1 MFPSTLTEKNSML
14 KKSVVIAG
22 RHQTSI
28 SLEDEFYAE
37 LQRIAAQKGL
47 SVNQL
52 VTEIDRQRQ
61 HENLSSAI
69 RIFILKFLKNDTAA

>member
-1 MFPSTLTEKNSML
+1 ML

-28 SLEDEFYAE
+28 SLEDEFYVE
-37 LQRIAAQKGL
+37 LQRIATQKGL
-47 SVNQL
+47 SINQL

>member
-1 MFPSTLTEKNSML
+1 ML

-37 LQRIAAQKGL
+37 LENIAKEKNMSING
-47 SVNQL
+47 L
-52 VTEIDRQRQ
+52 VTEIDSKRE

-69 RIFILKFLKNDTAA
+69 RVYILKYLKEKIA

>member
-1 MFPSTLTEKNSML
+1 ML

-28 SLEDEFYAE
+28 SLEDEFYIE
-37 LQRIAAQKGL
+37 LQRIATQKGL
-47 SVNQL
+47 SINQL

>member
-1 MFPSTLTEKNSML
+1 MQ

-37 LQRIAAQKGL
+37 LENIAKEKNMSING
-47 SVNQL
+47 L
-52 VTEIDRQRQ
+52 VTEIDSKRE

-69 RIFILKFLKNDTAA
+69 RVYILKYLKEKIA

>member
-1 MFPSTLTEKNSML
+1 MQ

-28 SLEDEFYAE
+28 SLEDEFYTE
-37 LQRIAAQKGL
+37 LENIAKEKDM
-47 SVNQL
+47 SINSL
-52 VTEIDRQRQ
+52 VTEIDSKRE

-69 RIFILKFLKNDTAA
+69 RVFILKHLKEKLS